1 MDKDEPLTERTVS
14 FLLAQIVAIAYMAR
28 SLPSQED
35 VAKFA
40 KSAAGK
46 AAAAAHPILG
56 QERVKEI
63 IRDTAELCGKH
74 VKEWNEED
82 TKEKN

>member
-1 MDKDEPLTERTVS
+1 MDKDEPLTERTVG
-14 FLLAQIVAIAYMAR
+14 FLFAQIVSIAYMTR

-35 VAKFA
+35 VAEFA

-46 AAAAAHPILG
+46 AAAAAHLILG

-63 IRDTAELCGKH
+63 IRDTAELCGQH
-74 VKEWNEED
+74 VKKWNEEE
-82 TKEKN
+82 TNEKN